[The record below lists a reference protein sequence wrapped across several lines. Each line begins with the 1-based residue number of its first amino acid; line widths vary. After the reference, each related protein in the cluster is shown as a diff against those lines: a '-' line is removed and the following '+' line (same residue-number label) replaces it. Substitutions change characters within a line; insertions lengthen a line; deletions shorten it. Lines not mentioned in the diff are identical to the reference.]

1 MKSIEALVLTPFD
14 SSFSRIRDTIQ
25 RVLREYGV
33 TPIQIDEVIQPGA
46 QWANAITEAIQE
58 SDFIV
63 ADVSRRNPNVM
74 YELGYAHALRKPT
87 LLMLNSDSAGE
98 MPSDLAGYQMAVY
111 DPSNLTSLKDQVIR
125 FVKYQDSRR
134 GKEFA

>member
-134 GKEFA
+134 GKEVA